1 MTTTDLSLFGNR
13 EKAEAGELLTAYS
26 NGQTTK
32 LADDY
37 FQNDGVTIMFNQMS
51 GYVFLT
57 NSDYQVLM
65 FNDGELDLFITTP
78 YNGCEGFMS
87 DLIEDYENMH
97 YEDQE
102 YLRSMMSEEQKEQ
115 ITELEEAE

>member
-13 EKAEAGELLTAYS
+13 ERAEAVELLTAYS

-65 FNDGELDLFITTP
+65 FNYGELDLFITTP
-78 YNGCEGFMS
+78 YNGCEGFMD

-97 YEDQE
+97 HEDQE
-102 YLRSMMSEEQKEQ
+102 YLRRMMSEEQKEQ